1 MDAFLRDLRY
11 ACRSLLRQP
20 GFAALAIATMAL
32 GIGANAAIFSAVD
45 AVLLRPLDYSHPERI
60 VVVATDWRK
69 TGVRGP
75 VSAPDFH
82 DWHDSASSFEA
93 MAYYI
98 GGETSVSVGGGG
110 TAD

>member
-45 AVLLRPLDYSHPERI
+45 AVLLRPLDYPHPERI
-60 VVVATDWRK
+60 VVVATDWRV
-69 TGVRGP
+69 TPEFFRVFGIDAAIGRLIESQNATAG
-75 VSAPDFH
+75 APFAAVISHDF
-82 DWHDSASSFEA
+82 WTTRFGA
-93 MAYYI
+93 
-98 GGETSVSVGGGG
+98 
-110 TAD
+110 